1 MQKKIGIVFPCFLS
15 LLVFFAGCNRS
26 ASSGTSS
33 GGEGETVDSA
43 KYAVTEPVRI
53 EWWHALE
60 NQYAGTIEKVV
71 NGFNSSQ
78 NLVTVEARYIGSYGV
93 LNETLVAAHAAG
105 TGLPA
110 ISAANTP
117 YVAEY
122 GSGGLTEDLNPYI
135 KATNFDIGDFGVGLV
150 SATAYEGKQVALP
163 FLISTQVIYYN
174 ADMAKELGRELP
186 LKWSDM
192 DSFLESTMRLKKG
205 GGDFWGLA
213 IPGWDQWYFETFYRN
228 QGINIINPD
237 GVSTDLDSPKA
248 IEVAQKIIDWC
259 NAGYAYWASGTNASN
274 IMRQN
279 FWDQKLFAISHTSS
293 LYNTYVDNCD
303 FEVGMAWLPGQDT
316 KISEIGGSMI
326 LIPAKADQKSK
337 NAGWQFMQYMI
348 SKDVNMLWAKETGYM
363 PTRKSVLDTGE
374 GQQFV
379 AEKPAFKVIFDNL
392 DQINPRIQHK
402 GWSQL
407 ATIWMTYMAET
418 VNEHKNVPEQMKKMA
433 AEINEVLADL

>member
-1 MQKKIGIVFPCFLS
+1 MQNKMRIVFLS
-15 LLVFFAGCNRS
+15 FSALLILFAGCNKT
-26 ASSGTSS
+26 ASSGTGS
-33 GGEGETVDSA
+33 GGGAEAVDPA
-43 KYAVTEPVRI
+43 RYAVTEPITI

-60 NQYAGTIEKVV
+60 NQYAETVEEVV

-78 NLVTVEARYIGSYGV
+78 DLVTVEARYIGSYGV

-135 KATNFDIGDFGVGLV
+135 KATNFDIEDFGVGLV
-150 SATAYEGKQVALP
+150 SATSYEGKQVALP

-174 ADMAKELGRELP
+174 ADMAKQLGLEIP
-186 LKWSDM
+186 LKWNDM
-192 DSFLESTMRLKKG
+192 DAFLESAMRLKRSD
-205 GGDFWGLA
+205 GDFRVLS

-228 QGINIINPD
+228 NGINIINPD

-248 IEVAQKIIDWC
+248 VEIAQKIADWC
-259 NAGYAYWASGTNASN
+259 KAGYTHWASGTNASN

-279 FWDQKLFAISHTSS
+279 FWDQKLFAVSHTSS
-293 LYNTYVDNCD
+293 LYNTYVANCN

-348 SKDVNMLWAKETGYM
+348 SKDVNMLWARETGYM
-363 PTRKSVLDTGE
+363 PTRKSVLDTSE
-374 GQQFV
+374 GQQFI

-418 VNEHKNVPEQMKKMA
+418 INENKDVPSQMKKMA
-433 AEINEVLADL
+433 EEINEVLADL

>member
-1 MQKKIGIVFPCFLS
+1 MRKIAIVLLGLLMALAVFTGCSKK
-15 LLVFFAGCNRS
+15 
-26 ASSGTSS
+26 ASSGAAQA
-33 GGEGETVDSA
+33 EAEDAA
-43 KYAVTEPVRI
+43 KYAVTEPVTI

-60 NQYAGTIEKVV
+60 NQYAGTVEKVV

-78 NLVTVEARYIGSYGV
+78 NLVTVEARYIGNYSA

-122 GSGGLTEDLNPYI
+122 GSGGLTEDLKPYI
-135 KATNFDIGDFGVGLV
+135 KATGFDIDDFGVGLV
-150 SATAYEGKQVALP
+150 NATAYEGKQVALP

-174 ADMAKELGRELP
+174 ADMAKQLGVSVP
-186 LKWSDM
+186 LKWNDM
-192 DSFLESTMRLKKG
+192 DAFFKTVMQLKQPG
-205 GGDFWGLA
+205 ADFWVLA
-213 IPGWDQWYFETFYRN
+213 IPGWDQWYFETFYLN
-228 QGINIINPD
+228 NGVKIINPD
-237 GVSTDLDSPKA
+237 GVTTDLGSPKA
-248 IEVAQKIIDWC
+248 VEVAKKFAEWC
-259 NAGYAYWASGTNASN
+259 NSGYAYWASGTNASN

-279 FWDQKLFAISHTSS
+279 FWDQKLFAVSHTSS
-293 LYNTYVDNCD
+293 LYNTYVANCK
-303 FEVGMAWLPGQDT
+303 FEVGMAWLPGQDG

-326 LIPAKADQKSK
+326 LIPAKADQKAK
-337 NAGWQFMQYMI
+337 NAGWQFMQYMV

-363 PTRKSVLDTGE
+363 PTRKSVLNTSE

-407 ATIWMTYMAET
+407 ASIWMAYMAET
-418 VNEHKNVPEQMKKMA
+418 IKEGKDLPSQMEKMA
-433 AEINEVLADL
+433 GEINEVLGDL